1 MTIRAM
7 TTKIVALLEVAAL
20 GAFASS
26 ALAEL
31 VCGEAVSDGS
41 SASRG
46 GSWSRAVYEDETRS
60 SDVER
65 NQTMP
70 QIKEAGCRAS
80 RCAKRRIF
88 NPTGAFR
95 CEDTLNSRRRR

>member
-7 TTKIVALLEVAAL
+7 TTKIVALLGVAAL

-65 NQTMP
+65 DQTTP
-70 QIKEAGCRAS
+70 QIKEAGCRRRDAPNDAFS
-80 RCAKRRIF
+80 TQQEPFDAKI
-88 NPTGAFR
+88 P
-95 CEDTLNSRRRR
+95 